1 MYKIPIKKFEP
12 TPDEKRQAA
21 MDKAYYNKKTEFG
34 VGYGGEPT
42 YSKATPTNR
51 TYPKMETRAATPQE
65 SLEARTKKPL
75 LKALN
80 KFK

>member
-42 YSKATPTNR
+42 Y
-51 TYPKMETRAATPQE
+51 PKT
-65 SLEARTKKPL
+65 TKPKL
-75 LKALN
+75 NALN
-80 KFK
+80 KLKK